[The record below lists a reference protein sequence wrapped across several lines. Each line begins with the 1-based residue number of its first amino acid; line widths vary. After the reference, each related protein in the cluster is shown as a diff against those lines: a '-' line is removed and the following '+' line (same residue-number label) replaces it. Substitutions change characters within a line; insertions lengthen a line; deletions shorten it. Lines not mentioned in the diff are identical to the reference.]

1 MKSVVQ
7 ILVESL
13 VNLGVS
19 HAFGIP
25 GKSIAPLVLEFGNQD
40 IEFILGRHE
49 SGSGF
54 AAGGYALTNNNLGVV
69 VATSGPGGTNLVTA
83 AAHAKMN
90 CLPVL
95 FITGHQSAT
104 EMGIPQCQD
113 SSQFGIDLAEIMKP
127 VTLFSTMVTRA
138 DTFPAILTY
147 ALREALTGRKGPV
160 HLCIP
165 FDVMISPVSEPHIHL
180 PSRGT
185 DFMATNLTEVVQ
197 RLKSAR
203 KPVILAGKG
212 VVLSG
217 AQEALAGFAERFQL
231 PIVTTP
237 GGKGS
242 THSSHPLYDGPLGL
256 GGHRR
261 AMDLLESGVDLLL
274 VMGSRLSDTAL
285 AGLDRSH
292 YPQQIIQFDITPEFM
307 GGIVPAEFMPVLGD
321 LRTTLEEI
329 LRLHPQEEPIPV
341 HTATPAPYHDPLP
354 ILEFLSVAE
363 VCQAVSDIIPENT
376 TIFADDGAHGYHAVR
391 WLDLKPG
398 VKFFFDSYFASMAN
412 AIGMSIGAKFADRER
427 NVICLTG
434 DGCLFMLGSEI
445 STCVAEQ
452 LPVIFIVINNGQ
464 LDMALKGMQQFTGR
478 TDGTIFKQPL
488 DVAAYAASMGA
499 NSAKC
504 STIDEFKQALKQAL
518 ALNQP
523 YVIDVIVDKE
533 EIPSSLAREM
543 KLD

>member
-1 MKSVVQ
+1 MKNVVQ
-7 ILVESL
+7 LLVETL
-13 VNLGVS
+13 AKLGVE
-19 HAFGIP
+19 HVFGIP
-25 GKSIAPLVLEFGNQD
+25 GKSVAPIILEFGDQN

-54 AAGGYALTNNNLGVV
+54 AAGGYAFTNHRLGVV

-95 FITGHQSAT
+95 FITGHQSVA

-138 DTFPAILTY
+138 DNFPAIFTY
-147 ALREALTGRKGPV
+147 ALRQAMTGRKGPV

-165 FDVMISPVSEPHIHL
+165 FDVMISPVADPTIYL
-180 PSRGT
+180 PSGNINYI
-185 DFMATNLTEVVQ
+185 ATNLADAVKQ
-197 RLKSAR
+197 LQSAR
-203 KPVILAGKG
+203 NPVILAGKG

-217 AQEALAGFAERFQL
+217 AQEALDKFAEKFNV
-231 PIVTTP
+231 PVVTTP

-242 THSSHPLYDGPLGL
+242 IHSSHPLYYGPFGL
-256 GGHRR
+256 GGHQR
-261 AMDLLESGVDLLL
+261 AKDLLESGVDLIW

-285 AGLDRSH
+285 CGLDRAH
-292 YPQQIIQFDITPEFM
+292 YPQSIVQFDISPEFM
-307 GGIVPAEFMPVLGD
+307 GGIIQTDYLPVLGD
-321 LRTTLEEI
+321 LRTNLEEI
-329 LRLHPQEEPIPV
+329 LRLYPDE
-341 HTATPAPYHDPLP
+341 TADLHIAKPYHDPLP
-354 ILEFLSVAE
+354 VLESLSVAE
-363 VCQAVSDIIPENT
+363 VCQAVSGLIPENT
-376 TIFADDGAHGYHAVR
+376 SIFADDGAHGYHAVR

-398 VKFFFDSYFASMAN
+398 VRFFFDSYFASMAN
-412 AIGMSIGAKFADRER
+412 AIGMAIGAKFADRSR

-464 LDMALKGMQQFTGR
+464 LDMALKGMRQFTGR

-499 NSAKC
+499 DSARC
-504 STIDEFKQALKQAL
+504 STLGEFTEVLKQAL
-518 ALNQP
+518 SLNKP

>member
-1 MKSVVQ
+1 MKNVVQ
-7 ILVESL
+7 LLVETL
-13 VNLGVS
+13 VNLGIK

-25 GKSIAPLVLEFGNQD
+25 GKSIAPLILEFGNQD

-54 AAGGYALTNNNLGVV
+54 SAGGYAFTNHKLGVV

-90 CLPVL
+90 GLPVL
-95 FITGHQSAT
+95 FITGHQSAA
-104 EMGIPQCQD
+104 ELGIPQCQD
-113 SSQFGIDLAEIMKP
+113 SSQYGIDLAEIMKP
-127 VTLFSTMVTRA
+127 VTLFSTMVTRG

-147 ALREALTGRKGPV
+147 ALREAMTGRKGPV

-165 FDVMISPVSEPHIHL
+165 FDVMISPVSDSLVQL
-180 PSRGT
+180 PSGNVNYI
-185 DFMATNLTEVVQ
+185 ATNLEEAIL
-197 RLKSAR
+197 RLRNAR

-217 AQEALAGFAERFQL
+217 AQKELAAFAETFHI

-242 THSSHPLYDGPLGL
+242 VYSTHPLYYGPFGL
-256 GGHRR
+256 GGHQK
-261 AMDLLESGVDLLL
+261 AKDLLESGVDLLL

-292 YPQQIIQFDITPEFM
+292 YPGEIIQFDIAHEFM
-307 GGIVPAEFMPVLGD
+307 GGIIKSEYLHIFGD
-321 LRTTLEEI
+321 LRTNLEEI
-329 LRLHPQEEPIPV
+329 LRLFPNEPAKV
-341 HTATPAPYHDPLP
+341 HTAKTYHDPLP
-354 ILEFLSVAE
+354 VLQNLSVAE
-363 VCQAVSDIIPENT
+363 VCQAVGDMIPENT
-376 TIFADDGAHGYHAVR
+376 TVFADDGAHGYHAVR
-391 WLDLKPG
+391 WLDLKPS

-412 AIGMSIGAKFADRER
+412 AIGMAIGAKFADQEQ

-445 STCVAEQ
+445 NTCVAEQ

-464 LDMALKGMQQFTGR
+464 LDMALKGMRQFTGR

-499 NSAKC
+499 DSAAC
-504 STIDEFKQALKQAL
+504 STLDEFKQVFKSALGSNK
-518 ALNQP
+518 P
-523 YVIDVIVDKE
+523 FVIDVLVDKE

>member
-1 MKSVVQ
+1 MKDVVQ
-7 ILVESL
+7 LLVETF
-13 VNLGVS
+13 VKLGIS

-25 GKSIAPLVLEFGNQD
+25 GKSVAPLILEFGNQD

-49 SGSGF
+49 SGAGF
-54 AAGGYALTNNNLGVV
+54 AAGGYALTNNKLGIV

-95 FITGHQSAT
+95 FITGHESVA

-138 DTFPAILTY
+138 DAFPAILTY
-147 ALREALTGRKGPV
+147 AMREAMTGRKGPV

-165 FDVMISPVSEPHIHL
+165 FDVMISSVSETTIHL
-180 PSRGT
+180 PST
-185 DFMATNLTEVVQ
+185 SIDYIATNLTDVVDQ
-197 RLKSAR
+197 LQNAR
-203 KPVILAGKG
+203 NPVILAGKG

-217 AQEALAGFAERFQL
+217 AQESLAKFAEKYHL

-242 THSSHPLYDGPLGL
+242 IHSSHPLYYGPLGL

-261 AMDLLESGVDLLL
+261 AMDLLESDVDLLL

-292 YPQQIIQFDITPEFM
+292 YPQQVIQFDIAREFM
-307 GGIVPAEFMPVLGD
+307 GGIIQTEYIPVLGD
-321 LRTTLEEI
+321 LRTNLDEI
-329 LRLHPQEEPIPV
+329 LRIYPHEPIHL
-341 HTATPAPYHDPLP
+341 HTATPYHDPLP
-354 ILEFLSVAE
+354 DLEFLSVAE
-363 VCQAVSDIIPENT
+363 VCQSVSDLIPENT

-412 AIGMSIGAKFADRER
+412 AIGMAIGAKFADRER

-434 DGCLFMLGSEI
+434 DGCIFMLGSEI

-464 LDMALKGMQQFTGR
+464 LDMALKGMRQFTGR

-499 NSAKC
+499 DSARC
-504 STIDEFKQALKQAL
+504 TTRDEFNLVFKQALSFNK
-518 ALNQP
+518 P
-523 YVIDVIVDKE
+523 FVIDVIVDKE

>member
-1 MKSVVQ
+1 VKNVVQ
-7 ILVESL
+7 LLVETL
-13 VNLGVS
+13 VNLGIS

-25 GKSIAPLVLEFGNQD
+25 GKSIAPLILEFGDQEID
-40 IEFILGRHE
+40 FILGRHE
-49 SGSGF
+49 SGAGF
-54 AAGGYALTNNNLGVV
+54 AAGGYALTNNKLGVV

-95 FITGHQSAT
+95 FITGHQSVA

-113 SSQFGIDLAEIMKP
+113 SSQFGIDLAEILKP

-138 DTFPAILTY
+138 DSFPAILTY
-147 ALREALTGRKGPV
+147 ALREAMTGRKGPV

-165 FDVMISPVSEPHIHL
+165 FDVMVSSVSDTTIHF
-180 PSRGT
+180 PST
-185 DFMATNLTEVVQ
+185 DIDYIATNLTDVVNQ
-197 RLKSAR
+197 LRSAR
-203 KPVILAGKG
+203 NPVILAGKG
-212 VVLSG
+212 VVLSC
-217 AQEALAGFAERFQL
+217 AQESLVKFAEKFHL

-242 THSSHPLYDGPLGL
+242 IHSSHPLYYGPLGL
-256 GGHRR
+256 GGHQR
-261 AMDLLESGVDLLL
+261 AMDLLESDVDLLL

-285 AGLDRSH
+285 AGLDRSC
-292 YPQQIIQFDITPEFM
+292 YPKQVIQFDIAREFM
-307 GGIVPAEFMPVLGD
+307 GGIIQTEYIPVLGD
-321 LRTTLEEI
+321 LRTNLEEI
-329 LRLHPQEEPIPV
+329 LRLYPLESTNL
-341 HTATPAPYHDPLP
+341 HTATPYHDPLP
-354 ILEFLSVAE
+354 VLEALSVAE

-412 AIGMSIGAKFADRER
+412 AIGMAIGAKFADQER

-434 DGCLFMLGSEI
+434 DGCIFMLGSEI

-464 LDMALKGMQQFTGR
+464 LDMALKGMRQFTGR

-499 NSAKC
+499 ANARC
-504 STIDEFKQALKQAL
+504 STRDEFIQVFKQALS
-518 ALNQP
+518 LNKP
-523 YVIDVIVDKE
+523 FVIDVIVDKE

>member
-1 MKSVVQ
+1 MKNVVQ
-7 ILVESL
+7 LLVETL
-13 VNLGVS
+13 VNLGIT

-25 GKSIAPLVLEFGNQD
+25 GKSIAPLILEFGNQD

-54 AAGGYALTNNNLGVV
+54 SAGGYAFTNQKLGVV

-90 CLPVL
+90 SLPVL
-95 FITGHQSAT
+95 FITGHQSAA
-104 EMGIPQCQD
+104 ELGIPQCQD
-113 SSQFGIDLAEIMKP
+113 SSQYGIDLAEIMKP
-127 VTLFSTMVTRA
+127 VTLFSTMVTRG

-147 ALREALTGRKGPV
+147 ALREAMTGRKGPV

-165 FDVMISPVSEPHIHL
+165 FDVMISPVNDPVVQL
-180 PSRGT
+180 PSGNVSYI
-185 DFMATNLTEVVQ
+185 ATNLEDAIFQ
-197 RLKSAR
+197 IRNAR
-203 KPVILAGKG
+203 NPVILAGKG
-212 VVLSG
+212 IVLSG
-217 AQEALAGFAERFQL
+217 AQKELAEFAETFHI

-242 THSSHPLYDGPLGL
+242 VYSTHPLYYGPFGL
-256 GGHRR
+256 GGHQK
-261 AMDLLESGVDLLL
+261 AKDLLESGVDLLL

-285 AGLDRSH
+285 AGLDRSY
-292 YPQQIIQFDITPEFM
+292 YPGKIVQFDIAHEFM
-307 GGIVPAEFMPVLGD
+307 GGIIKSEYLHVFGD
-321 LRTTLEEI
+321 LRTNLEEI
-329 LRLHPQEEPIPV
+329 LRTYPKETVKLH
-341 HTATPAPYHDPLP
+341 TTNSYHDPLP
-354 ILEFLSVAE
+354 VLEKLSVAE
-363 VCQAVSDIIPENT
+363 VCQAVGDIIPENT

-412 AIGMSIGAKFADRER
+412 AIGMAIGAKFADQEQ

-434 DGCLFMLGSEI
+434 DGCWFMLGSEI

-464 LDMALKGMQQFTGR
+464 LDMALKGMRQFTGR

-499 NSAKC
+499 ESAYC
-504 STIDEFKQALKQAL
+504 STLNEFIEVFKRALSSTK
-518 ALNQP
+518 P
-523 YVIDVIVDKE
+523 FVIDVIVDKE

>member
-1 MKSVVQ
+1 MKNVVQ
-7 ILVESL
+7 LLVETL
-13 VNLGVS
+13 AKLGVE
-19 HAFGIP
+19 HVFGIP
-25 GKSIAPLVLEFGNQD
+25 GKSVAPIILEFGDQN

-54 AAGGYALTNNNLGVV
+54 AAGGYALTNHKLGVV

-95 FITGHQSAT
+95 FITGHQSVA

-138 DTFPAILTY
+138 DNFPAIFTY
-147 ALREALTGRKGPV
+147 ALRQAMTGRKGPV

-165 FDVMISPVSEPHIHL
+165 FDVMISPVADPTIYL
-180 PSRGT
+180 PSGNI
-185 DFMATNLTEVVQ
+185 DYIATNLEDAVKQ
-197 RLKSAR
+197 LQSAR
-203 KPVILAGKG
+203 NPVILAGKG

-217 AQEALAGFAERFQL
+217 AQEALAKFAEKFNV
-231 PIVTTP
+231 PVVTTP

-242 THSSHPLYDGPLGL
+242 IYSSHPLYYGPFGL
-256 GGHRR
+256 GGHQR
-261 AMDLLESGVDLLL
+261 AKDLLESGVDLIW

-285 AGLDRSH
+285 CGLDH
-292 YPQQIIQFDITPEFM
+292 AYYPQSIVQFDISPEFM
-307 GGIVPAEFMPVLGD
+307 GGIIQTEYLPVLGD
-321 LRTTLEEI
+321 LRTNLEEI
-329 LRLHPQEEPIPV
+329 LRLYLDE
-341 HTATPAPYHDPLP
+341 TADLHIAKPYHDPLP
-354 ILEFLSVAE
+354 VLESLSVAE
-363 VCQAVSDIIPENT
+363 VCQAVSGLVPENT
-376 TIFADDGAHGYHAVR
+376 SIFADDGAHGYHAVR

-412 AIGMSIGAKFADRER
+412 AIGMSIGAKFADRSR

-464 LDMALKGMQQFTGR
+464 LDMALKGMRQFTGR

-499 NSAKC
+499 DSARC
-504 STIDEFKQALKQAL
+504 STLGEFTEVFKQALR
-518 ALNQP
+518 LNKP